1 MESKKNTKK
10 RTLSIRKIAMA
21 GVLVAV
27 AVAGSLISFPVA
39 GSKCAPVQHMVNIC
53 AAVFLGPAWG
63 VGVAFCASIIR
74 NLTGL
79 GSLMAFPGSMVGALC
94 CGLMYRFSKK
104 IIPTCIAEAL
114 GTGILGGLAA
124 YPLAKY
130 VMLIQP
136 EGMFIYIVPFLIS
149 TVAGSRMFSLLSLT
163 KTPIRRHCSGRYSG
177 RCDTWRTDWGKK
189 MNPIQSAPACS
200 MARMFSGSRI
210 PHTLIIIVVA
220 S

>member
-114 GTGILGGLAA
+114 GTGILGSLAA
-124 YPLAKY
+124 VSSCKIRDAYSAGRH
-130 VMLIQP
+130 V
-136 EGMFIYIVPFLIS
+136 YIHSAIPYL
-149 TVAGSRMFSLLSLT
+149 
-163 KTPIRRHCSGRYSG
+163 YSG
-177 RCDTWRTDWGKK
+177 RKHSGSNCHADFKEKWRTDS
-189 MNPIQSAPACS
+189 I
-200 MARMFSGSRI
+200 
-210 PHTLIIIVVA
+210 
-220 S
+220 

>member
-124 YPLAKY
+124 YPH
-130 VMLIQP
+130 V
-136 EGMFIYIVPFLIS
+136 YIHSAIPYL
-149 TVAGSRMFSLLSLT
+149 
-163 KTPIRRHCSGRYSG
+163 YSG
-177 RCDTWRTDWGKK
+177 RKHSGSNCHADFKEKWRTDS
-189 MNPIQSAPACS
+189 I
-200 MARMFSGSRI
+200 
-210 PHTLIIIVVA
+210 
-220 S
+220 

>member
-1 MESKKNTKK
+1 MESKKNIKK
-10 RTLSIRKIAMA
+10 STISIRKLAMA

-53 AAVFLGPAWG
+53 AAVFLGPVWG
-63 VGVAFCASIIR
+63 VGVAFCASVIR

-104 IIPTCIAEAL
+104 IIPTCVAEAL

-124 YPLAKY
+124 YPLA
-130 VMLIQP
+130 
-136 EGMFIYIVPFLIS
+136 IYIMPFLIS
-149 TVAGSRMFSLLSLT
+149 TVAGSIVAAIVMLIL
-163 KTPIRRHCSGRYSG
+163 
-177 RCDTWRTDWGKK
+177 KK
-189 MNPIQSAPACS
+189 NGALA
-200 MARMFSGSRI
+200 AFKGN
-210 PHTLIIIVVA
+210 L
-220 S
+220 